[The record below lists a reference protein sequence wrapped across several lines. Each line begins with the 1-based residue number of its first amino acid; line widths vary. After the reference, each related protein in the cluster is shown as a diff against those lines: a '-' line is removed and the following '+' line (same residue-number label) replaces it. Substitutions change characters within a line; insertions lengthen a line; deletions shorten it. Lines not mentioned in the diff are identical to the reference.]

1 MAVPAYLLD
10 TNILLR
16 LALPGGPYDEVVVS
30 AVGRLIAESTTLYYT
45 LQNAAEFWNVRTRPR
60 DRNGLG
66 FTLQQA
72 DRRLQ
77 LIERQFLLLPEKE
90 ATYVQWRRIVIDSGV
105 SGVQVHD
112 ARLAALMSVSNV
124 THLLTLNPGDFERFT
139 GLTATHP
146 KEVQSPRPNSD
157 ATST

>member
-1 MAVPAYLLD
+1 MAAPAYLLD
-10 TNILLR
+10 TNVLLR

-30 AVGRLIAESTTLYYT
+30 AVGRLVAEGTTLYYT
-45 LQNAAEFWNVRTRPR
+45 LQNAAEFWNVSTRPR

-66 FTLQQA
+66 LTPQET

-77 LIERQFLLLPEKE
+77 LIERQFLLLPENE
-90 ATYVQWRRIVIDSGV
+90 ATYARWRRMVIESGV

-124 THLLTLNPGDFERFT
+124 TYLLTLNPRDFERFS
-139 GLTATHP
+139 GLTPVHP
-146 KEVQSPRPNSD
+146 KDLQSPP
-157 ATST
+157 A

>member
-1 MAVPAYLLD
+1 MAAPAYLLD
-10 TNILLR
+10 TNVLLR

-30 AVGRLIAESTTLYYT
+30 AVGRLVAEGTTLYYT
-45 LQNAAEFWNVRTRPR
+45 LQNAAEFWNVSTRPR

-66 FTLQQA
+66 LTPQET

-77 LIERQFLLLPEKE
+77 LIERQFLLLPDNE
-90 ATYVQWRRIVIDSGV
+90 ATYARWRRMVIESGV

-124 THLLTLNPGDFERFT
+124 TYLLTLNPRDFARFT

-146 KEVQSPRPNSD
+146 KDVQSPP
-157 ATST
+157 A